1 MIEPRIYRAAFVPA
15 LVATVLAAFSLE
27 ARPRPLAQG
36 LAADVLFDGN
46 IAAAQARAIASDA
59 PDRRPG
65 RPGDLATANRVA
77 ASLVGRG
84 FSVERVRFTRD
95 DRQLVNVIG
104 RRPGKSRRQVV
115 VVAGRDA
122 GAVPDVPG
130 SASDTA
136 ALLELARVFEGRP
149 SSKTLVLAS
158 VDGSTL
164 GEAGASELADRLGD
178 PGLVDGVLVMSDL
191 GAKRRKGGA
200 LVSWSSGH
208 ERAGIGLQRT
218 AAESLREEL
227 NEPAGSTGVS
237 GQLARLAFPIGIG
250 AQGVF
255 LDKGF
260 DSVRI
265 SGSGE
270 LPPEGSGPSSALDP
284 DRLGGLG
291 RTTLRTVTAL
301 DQGPTPKRG
310 PGTYVIAVSQVLP
323 GWVLAALSLGFLIP
337 VVVASV
343 DAFARAR
350 RRRVAVSPW
359 LRWLAASALPFVAGL
374 ALAELLSL
382 LEATPAHQGAA
393 VAPDLNPLDGP
404 ALAVLGGVAAAVALA
419 FWILRRAVV
428 ATDRQLA
435 DPSAP
440 GAACAAA
447 LVMAGASLVLW
458 FVNPFAAL
466 VVVPAAH
473 LWMLA
478 TLSDPR
484 PPPRGRMLLIAGGLL
499 PPLLVVLYYLV
510 RLSID
515 PLSGAWYLVLLVTG
529 GGVGVVLSLI
539 ACVMLG
545 VLAAVVSISR
555 AAGEEPAE
563 ASPHDRPGRVYG
575 PGSYAGP
582 GSLGGT
588 ESALRR

>member
-1 MIEPRIYRAAFVPA
+1 MRGADSATLRVVGWGGGDSGPLIGPRLYRAAFVPA
-15 LVATVLAAFSLE
+15 LVATILAMFSLE
-27 ARPRPLAQG
+27 ARPSALPQG
-36 LAADVLFDGN
+36 LAAAVSSDGN
-46 IAAAQARAIASDA
+46 IAAASARAIATAA

-65 RPGDLATANRVA
+65 TPGDAATAGRVA
-77 ASLVGRG
+77 GTLAARG
-84 FSVERVRFTRD
+84 FSVERVRFSAD
-95 DRQLVNVIG
+95 DKQLVNVVG
-104 RRPGKSRRQVV
+104 RGPGKSRRQIV
-115 VVAGRDA
+115 VVAARDA
-122 GAVPDVPG
+122 AAVPDVPG
-130 SASDTA
+130 SAGDTA

-149 SSKTLVLAS
+149 SQKSLVLAS

-227 NEPAGSTGVS
+227 TEPAGSTGVS

-255 LDKGF
+255 LGRGY

-350 RRRVAVSPW
+350 RRRAAVSPW
-359 LRWLAASALPFVAGL
+359 LRWVAAAALPFVVGL

-382 LEATPAHQGAA
+382 LDATPAHQGAA

-404 ALAVLGGVAAAVALA
+404 ALAVLGGMGG
-419 FWILRRAVV
+419 R
-428 ATDRQLA
+428 
-435 DPSAP
+435 
-440 GAACAAA
+440 GA
-447 LVMAGASLVLW
+447 
-458 FVNPFAAL
+458 
-466 VVVPAAH
+466 
-473 LWMLA
+473 
-478 TLSDPR
+478 
-484 PPPRGRMLLIAGGLL
+484 
-499 PPLLVVLYYLV
+499 
-510 RLSID
+510 
-515 PLSGAWYLVLLVTG
+515 
-529 GGVGVVLSLI
+529 
-539 ACVMLG
+539 
-545 VLAAVVSISR
+545 
-555 AAGEEPAE
+555 
-563 ASPHDRPGRVYG
+563 
-575 PGSYAGP
+575 
-582 GSLGGT
+582 
-588 ESALRR
+588 